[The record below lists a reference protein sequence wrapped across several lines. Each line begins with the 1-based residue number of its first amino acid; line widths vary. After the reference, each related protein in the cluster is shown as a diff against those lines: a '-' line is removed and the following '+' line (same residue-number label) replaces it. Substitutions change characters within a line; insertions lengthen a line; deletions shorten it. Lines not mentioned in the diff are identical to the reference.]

1 MKKILLCNIP
11 MKQNAEKTVY
21 VSNDLSIPSS
31 DKAVV
36 YPINAFLENKLSIN
50 DEWKILLLIKK
61 DQYGHYQKN
70 AEIFME
76 EFKIANAN
84 ANAKFELKIIE
95 TDFSEEQAVHEELM
109 GRIVDELDD
118 NSHIVADI
126 TYGPKDLPVVLF
138 SALNFAEKFL
148 GCTIDNLI
156 YGQAN
161 FVDGKPINTKM
172 CDMVPL
178 YYLNSITN
186 TIHCEDSDKARKM
199 LKSLLSL

>member
-36 YPINAFLENKLSIN
+36 YPINAFLENKLNIN
-50 DEWKILLLIKK
+50 DEWKILLLVKK

-70 AEIFME
+70 AEIFMG